1 MPREQIFTPELQS
14 EYCAMIRVGCSRRRA
29 ARLLGINESTI
40 RMAMTRDEAFLNRVH
55 RSESHREAIALD
67 HVRNAAEK
75 HWRAGA
81 WLLERINPAEFGK
94 RRHIEVTRD
103 DVAIMFKEFA
113 GAVMNV
119 LKNPDD
125 RRAVVEKLEKISIA
139 VKLHEDWADGALP
152 DDLGPQ
158 RRDGDWLESL
168 LDDDEDAPPNEPSR
182 PAERTSDYRHGS
194 SAKNSFSSS

>member
-81 WLLERINPAEFGK
+81 WLLERINPGEFGK
-94 RRHIEVTRD
+94 RRYVAVTRD
-103 DVAIMFKEFA
+103 EMVRMFEEFG
-113 GAVMNV
+113 GAVV
-119 LKNPDD
+119 SAVKNPDD
-125 RRAVVEKLEKISIA
+125 RRVVVEKLEKIRRA
-139 VKLHEDWADGALP
+139 VKQQKDWADGAVP

-158 RRDGDWLESL
+158 RRHGDWLESL
-168 LDDDEDAPPNEPSR
+168 LDDEEDAPPNEPSR
-182 PAERTSDYRHGS
+182 PAERNSDDRHGS